1 MAVLLVSFVTG
12 MPSSV
17 VRVAVSLVSEAVGGD
32 GVLVVVPLDSLA
44 VLIESQGVFTRR
56 LGVGPSSTEEDHRES
71 RLQHKLHIA
80 GFVCEAFPVAAKIRL
95 K

>member
-17 VRVAVSLVSEAVGGD
+17 VHVAVSLVSEAVGGD

-44 VLIESQGVFTRR
+44 VLIESQGGFTRG
-56 LGVGPSSTEEDHRES
+56 LGVGPISTEEDHRE
-71 RLQHKLHIA
+71 
-80 GFVCEAFPVAAKIRL
+80 G
-95 K
+95 